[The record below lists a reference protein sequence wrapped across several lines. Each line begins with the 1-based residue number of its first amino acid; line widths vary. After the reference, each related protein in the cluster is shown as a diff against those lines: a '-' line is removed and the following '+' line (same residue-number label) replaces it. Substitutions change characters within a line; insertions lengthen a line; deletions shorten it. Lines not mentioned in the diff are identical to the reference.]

1 MMRDYRVRDH
11 ELELLAALAEARR
24 LAEESARAHPDAEAF
39 FEVND
44 WLQERFPENPVGLYH
59 RARILEDSWAKA
71 PARQRASR

>member
-1 MMRDYRVRDH
+1 
-11 ELELLAALAEARR
+11 
-24 LAEESARAHPDAEAF
+24 
-39 FEVND
+39 VND